1 MNNLESIDYIE
12 KFLKEGHI
20 RLTKKS
26 KRYNYIGDIAL
37 ILTIFSPLL
46 IFGAMMIFTDIA
58 IIKIIILAIATIPIL
73 IFIAFVTYFL
83 SEVEPVVFKDDV
95 IIESLKYYKGV
106 ENLRP
111 SVIKGLN
118 SEIINKK
125 FEKYMIAKN
134 LSLGE
139 QEVFDQLSS
148 ENFQGS
154 VADLI
159 TVCKNIN
166 KS

>member
-1 MNNLESIDYIE
+1 MNDSQSIEYIE
-12 KFLKEGHI
+12 EFLKEGHI

-26 KRYNYIGDIAL
+26 KRYNNLGDTAL
-37 ILTIFSPLL
+37 IFTILAPLL
-46 IFGAMMIFTDIA
+46 IFVSMVLFTDIA
-58 IIKIIILAIATIPIL
+58 IVKIIVLAVATVPLL

-83 SEVEPVVFKDDV
+83 SEVNPIVFRDDV
-95 IIESLKYYKGV
+95 IIESLNHYKGV

-111 SVIKGLN
+111 SVIRGLN

-125 FEKYMIAKN
+125 FEKYIVAKN

-139 QEVFDQLSS
+139 KEVFDQLSS
-148 ENFQGS
+148 ENFQGT

-166 KS
+166 K

>member
-1 MNNLESIDYIE
+1 MNNSESIEYIE
-12 KFLKEGHI
+12 EFLKEGHA

-26 KRYNYIGDIAL
+26 NMYNILGDTAL
-37 ILTIFSPLL
+37 VFTILAPLL
-46 IFGAMMIFTDIA
+46 IFASMMIFTDTA
-58 IIKIIILAIATIPIL
+58 ILTIIMLALATIPLL
-73 IFIAFVTYFL
+73 IFTAFVIYFL
-83 SEVEPVVFKDDV
+83 SGVEPVFKEDV
-95 IIESLKYYKGV
+95 ITESLNHYKGV

-118 SEIINKK
+118 SDIINQK
-125 FEKYMIAKN
+125 FEKYMFTKN

-148 ENFQGS
+148 ENFQGT
-154 VADLI
+154 VKDLI

-166 KS
+166 K

>member
-1 MNNLESIDYIE
+1 MNNLESIEYIE
-12 KFLKEGHI
+12 EFLKEGHT

-26 KRYNYIGDIAL
+26 KRYNDIGDIAL
-37 ILTIFSPLL
+37 ILTILSPLL